1 MMGLLR
7 LVRARLHA
15 LVHRDVVADEIR
27 EELEFHVRMR
37 TEEYE
42 RAGAP
47 PAVAASEARRR
58 VGNLAVLQDRGYD
71 IRGGGM
77 METILQDVRYGI
89 RLLWKQRGFSLVA
102 ILTLALGCGLSTAL
116 FSVIDAAMLRPLP
129 YPHPEQLVDITIETP
144 QRSGK
149 SFRLGPSF
157 DDIRVMAASPA
168 LFSDLAIWRTLPG
181 QVIGDGPEPERLRG
195 LEITEGY
202 LSLHG
207 VTLLLGRGI
216 QADDTY
222 IGAPAVV
229 LLGYD
234 YWQRRFGGSSDVL
247 GKPIRFDEGTATIVG
262 VLPASFYRDTP
273 IWRPLVVT
281 PFLQSLRG
289 AGTTTDGRLRPGLT
303 IERAERELTD
313 ILGRQPGA
321 APGQRVI
328 VRSGLAEAV
337 SGYRTTVNIL
347 TWAVALI
354 LLIACVNVAGLVL
367 ARGATRLPELA
378 VRASIGAGRV
388 RLVRQLLTENLLLSL
403 VGGLAGVLVAWLALD
418 TLVANIPMSLPSNSP
433 ATINL
438 RVLALSL
445 TLTLVTGL
453 VFGLLPALRL
463 SRVSVTSVLARGAR
477 PAGSPLTRRG
487 SQLLIAAEVS
497 LAVILLAGAGLMV
510 RSFGRLLSVDLGFHP
525 DDIMTMEVVPVDP
538 SAATSNLYYSALL
551 QTIRSLPGV
560 EAAGAIDHL
569 PLKGSS
575 TMTGAKGDGEIFV
588 SVNTRQVLPGYFEA
602 IGLLPRSGRLPSEAD
617 RSSGRRVAVV
627 NETAQRML
635 FHDGAAAGRALV
647 VGKAGTEPLEIIG
660 VVNDVRFRGPSG
672 KIEPEVYLPFNPTG
686 DSRSRGLVVV
696 VRPSG
701 DARGLPDLLR
711 QAAHG
716 VGPRVL
722 LDRIRPGEAWLDD
735 RILTPK
741 RRTVLLGLLGGLG
754 LVLALV
760 GVFGMTAYAVAR
772 RTQEIGLRIAFGAR
786 PLDVVRTIVGDAA
799 VPVGIGLVAG
809 LGGAA
814 LATRIITTFLF
825 NTPATDPV
833 TFAAVAI
840 TLGLAAVVAAWI
852 PARRASR
859 LDPVQA
865 LRAD

>member
-1 MMGLLR
+1 M
-7 LVRARLHA
+7 A
-15 LVHRDVVADEIR
+15 ESS
-27 EELEFHVRMR
+27 
-37 TEEYE
+37 
-42 RAGAP
+42 
-47 PAVAASEARRR
+47 AV
-58 VGNLAVLQDRGYD
+58 
-71 IRGGGM
+71 
-77 METILQDVRYGI
+77 
-89 RLLWKQRGFSLVA
+89 
-102 ILTLALGCGLSTAL
+102 
-116 FSVIDAAMLRPLP
+116 
-129 YPHPEQLVDITIETP
+129 
-144 QRSGK
+144 
-149 SFRLGPSF
+149 
-157 DDIRVMAASPA
+157 
-168 LFSDLAIWRTLPG
+168 FSDLAISRNVLG
-181 QVIGDGPEPERLRG
+181 QIVDGPEPERLRAF
-195 LEITEGY
+195 EITEGY
-202 LSLHG
+202 LGLYG
-207 VTLLLGRGI
+207 VRPMLGRGI
-216 QADDTY
+216 QADDTRV
-222 IGAPAVV
+222 GAPAVV

-234 YWQRRFGGSSDVL
+234 YWQRRFNASREVVGQT
-247 GKPIRFDEGTATIVG
+247 IRFDEGPATIVG
-262 VLPASFYRDTP
+262 VLPASFDRDTP
-273 IWRPLVVT
+273 IWRPLLAT

-289 AGTTTDGRLRPGLT
+289 AGTSTDGRLRSGVT

-313 ILGRQPGA
+313 ILRRQPGA
-321 APGQRVI
+321 AAGQRVI

-487 SQLLIAAEVS
+487 SHLLIAAEVS
-497 LAVILLAGAGLMV
+497 LSVILLAGAGLMV
-510 RSFGRLLSVDLGFHP
+510 RSFGRLLSVDLGLHL
-525 DDIMTMEVVPVDP
+525 DETVTMEVVPVDP
-538 SAATSNLYYSALL
+538 APATSNSYYPALL
-551 QTIRSLPGV
+551 ETIRALPGV

-569 PLKGSS
+569 PLRGSS

-588 SVNTRQVLPGYFEA
+588 SVNIRQVLPGYFEA
-602 IGLLPRSGRLPSEAD
+602 IGLLPRAGRVPSEGD

-627 NETAQRML
+627 NQTAQRML
-635 FHDGAAAGRALV
+635 FHDGAALGRAVV

-672 KIEPEVYLPFNPTG
+672 QIEPEVYLPFSPT

-701 DARGLPDLLR
+701 DARGLPDKLR
-711 QAAHG
+711 QAARG

-722 LDRIRPGEAWLDD
+722 LDRIRPGSAWLDD
-735 RILTPK
+735 RVLTPK
-741 RRTVLLGLLGGLG
+741 RRTVLLTLLGALG
-754 LVLALV
+754 FVLALV
-760 GVFGMTAYAVAR
+760 GIFGMTAYAVAR
-772 RTQEIGLRIAFGAR
+772 RTQEIGVRIAFGAR
-786 PLDVVRTIVGDAA
+786 PLDVVWTMVGDAA
-799 VPVGIGLVAG
+799 IPVGIGLVTG

-825 NTPATDPV
+825 NTAPTDPV
-833 TFAAVAI
+833 TFVSVAVTIGVAA
-840 TLGLAAVVAAWI
+840 GVAAWI
-852 PARRASR
+852 PARRASTI
-859 LDPVQA
+859 DPVKA